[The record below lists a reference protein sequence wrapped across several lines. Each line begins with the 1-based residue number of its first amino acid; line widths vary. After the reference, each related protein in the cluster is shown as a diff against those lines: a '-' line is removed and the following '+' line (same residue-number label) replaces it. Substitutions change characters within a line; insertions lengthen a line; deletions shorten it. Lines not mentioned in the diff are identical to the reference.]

1 MLLIYSEILSAST
14 SFKKSADSNIEPP
27 ELALLAD
34 SSPMGAPLEKC
45 LYEYIDE
52 NNKFWLKYTV

>member
-1 MLLIYSEILSAST
+1 VLLIYSEILSAST

-45 LYEYIDE
+45 LYEYTDE
-52 NNKFWLKYTV
+52 NNKF